1 MIPIENIVAQ
11 HASEAAHLWMQW
23 QDAVLAPHY
32 VPWELARHR
41 DRVEANIDGLRIAGD
56 PGWNIVYQQLE
67 DKSEPG
73 EVFVAA
79 FLAYE
84 SGKQDRIDKVL
95 ALAAPV
101 YTLHSAVVSALTWL
115 PASQATRYLPA
126 LLNGVTPGLRRIG
139 LSAASALHSNPG
151 LALEKGL
158 NDLDLSLR
166 SRALKVVGEMG
177 YQVWANQLRKELRSP
192 DLGCRFTAAWSL
204 ARMSSDAAALA
215 ELHTIALAES
225 TYRIPALNILV
236 RRLEP
241 GAVRKLIGMLSKIP
255 GAERLVLF
263 TMGVWGDPVDVPYLL
278 EKMTVTPHARIAA
291 ESFSFI
297 TGLNLT
303 DSNFDASTP
312 ADHEAVPNEDPLDD
326 RVELDPDDNLPWP
339 LVDKVQDWWNKNRSR
354 FQPGTRYLVGEL
366 LNEARCKQILDEGF
380 QRQRAYAA
388 FELALKNPG
397 QPFFDITGRTK

>member
-1 MIPIENIVAQ
+1 MIETIVLQ
-11 HASEAAHLWMQW
+11 HASEAAFLRQ
-23 QDAVLAPHY
+23 QRDASVFAPHY
-32 VPWELARHR
+32 NLKDLSKLDSRL
-41 DRVEANIDGLRIAGD
+41 EAHLDGLLIAGD
-56 PGWNIVYQQLE
+56 PGWDIVYQQLE
-67 DKSEPG
+67 DKTEPG

-101 YTLHSAVVSALTWL
+101 YALHAAVVSALTWL
-115 PASQATRYLPA
+115 LSSQANKFLPA
-126 LLNGVTPGLRRIG
+126 LLNGATPGLRRIG
-139 LSAASALHSNPG
+139 LSAASAILANPG

-166 SRALKVVGEMG
+166 ARAIKVVGEMG
-177 YQVWANQLRKELRSP
+177 YAVWANQLRKELRSP
-192 DLGCRFTAAWSL
+192 DLGCRFAAAWSL
-204 ARMSSDAAALA
+204 ARLSSDAAALA

-278 EKMTVTPHARIAA
+278 EKMNVTPHARIAA

-312 ADHEAVPNEDPLDD
+312 ADHESVPNEDPLDD

-339 LVDKVQDWWNKNRSR
+339 EVDKVQDWWNKNRSR

-366 LNEARCKQILDEGF
+366 LDEARCKQILDEGY

-397 QPFFDITGRTK
+397 QPFLDITGRTK